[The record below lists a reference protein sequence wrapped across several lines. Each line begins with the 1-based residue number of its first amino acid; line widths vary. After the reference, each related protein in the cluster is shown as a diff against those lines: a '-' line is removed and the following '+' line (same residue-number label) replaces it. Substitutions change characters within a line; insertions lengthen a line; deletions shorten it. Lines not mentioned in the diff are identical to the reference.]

1 MIDGKL
7 YIQMFSLHGLL
18 RGENLELGRDA
29 DTGGQI
35 QYVVELARNLAT
47 DDRIGRVDLF
57 TRLIADRTVS
67 ADYSNPIEV
76 VSDRFRIVRVQCG
89 GRKYTRKELLWD
101 HLDEYIDKTIKF
113 IKREDA
119 VPDLVHGH
127 YADAGYV
134 ALRLSE
140 FFGVP
145 FVFTG
150 HSLGRSKFAKLL
162 EEGMREGDIVK
173 KYRIDRRIE
182 VEEEVLQNADLVV
195 ASTGQEVDRQYGPYS
210 GGRLPPFVVIPPGVD
225 LEKFYPYHHALMPG
239 HQRDEREILAHV
251 SVLGE
256 LNRFFLNP
264 DKPLVLALCR
274 PDKRK
279 NINGLIKAYGED
291 LELQAMANLAVFAG
305 IRKDIAEM
313 EENERSVLTEMLL
326 MLDKYDLYGKMAIPK
341 KHDFDFEVP
350 ELYKIAAAKGGV
362 FVNAAL
368 TEPFGLTLIEASASG
383 LPIVATDDGGP
394 RDIIKNCENG
404 LLVDA
409 MNSREIAAAIRKI
422 VSDNELWK
430 RFSANGIINVRE
442 HYSWPAHV
450 KTYLEKV
457 GGLCADASSTDFSA
471 EHGDTAAGRR
481 LAAIDYFV
489 ITDIDHTLIGDD
501 NSRLGELM
509 NLLAEHRERIGF
521 GVATGRTVDSALAH
535 LKKHSVRAPDVIISS
550 VGSEIYYGRDLIYD
564 RGWHAHISEK
574 WERARIVDLLSRLDF
589 LEMQDESTQRKFK
602 ISYFMKDPDERLPV
616 IHEMLTRN
624 RCAYNLIY
632 SQGRHLDI
640 LPARAS
646 KGKAIRYISYKWE
659 VPLDNMLVAGDSG
672 NDEEM
677 LRGDLLGVVVGNY
690 SRELERLKGLRN
702 IYFATAACA
711 GGIIEGIGRYRFIE
725 KSKGEIV

>member
-1 MIDGKL
+1 MSGKKL
-7 YIQMFSLHGLL
+7 HIQMFSLHGLL

-35 QYVVELARNLAT
+35 QYVVELARYLGM
-47 DDRIGRVDLF
+47 DERIGRVDLF
-57 TRLIADRTVS
+57 TRLVTDKTVS
-67 ADYSNPIEV
+67 ADYSNSVEV
-76 VSDRFRIVRVQCG
+76 VNDCFRIVRIQCG
-89 GRKYTRKELLWD
+89 GRKYMRKELLWD

-119 VPDLVHGH
+119 VPDIVHGH

-140 FFGVP
+140 FLGVP
-145 FVFTG
+145 FIFTG
-150 HSLGRSKFAKLL
+150 HSLGRSKFSKLL
-162 EEGMREGDIVK
+162 EEGMRESEILK
-173 KYRIDRRIE
+173 KYRIDHRIE
-182 VEEEVLQNADLVV
+182 VEEEVLQNADLVI
-195 ASTGQEVDRQYGPYS
+195 ASTEQEVEKQYGPYS
-210 GGRLPPFVVIPPGVD
+210 GGRLPPFAVIPPGVD
-225 LEKFYPYHHALMPG
+225 LEKFYPYHHVLLPG
-239 HQRDEREILAHV
+239 HQQDEREILAHV

-256 LNRFFLNP
+256 LNRFFMNA

-279 NINGLIKAYGED
+279 NITGLIMAFGED

-341 KHDFDFEVP
+341 KHEFEYEVP

-368 TEPFGLTLIEASASG
+368 IEPFGLTLIEASASG
-383 LPIVATDDGGP
+383 LPIVATNDGGP

-409 MNSREIAAAIRKI
+409 MNTREIAGAIKKI
-422 VSDNELWK
+422 ISDTGLWK
-430 RFSANGIINVRE
+430 TFSGNGIINVRE
-442 HYSWPAHV
+442 HYSWTAHV
-450 KTYLEKV
+450 AAYLDRVES
-457 GGLCADASSTDFSA
+457 LCSAASSTDFSA
-471 EHGDTAAGRR
+471 GDGDTVTGRR
-481 LAAIDYFV
+481 FAGIDFFL
-489 ITDIDHTLIGDD
+489 ITDIDNTLIGGD
-501 NSRLGELM
+501 NSRLDELM
-509 NLLAEHRERIGF
+509 NVLRENRGRLGF
-521 GVATGRTVDSALAH
+521 GVATGRTIDSALALLERH
-535 LKKHSVRAPDVIISS
+535 GVRAPDVIISS
-550 VGSEIYYGRDLIYD
+550 VGSEIYYGRELIYD

-574 WERARIVDLLSRLDF
+574 WEREKIVNLLSRFEF
-589 LEMQDESTQRKFK
+589 LEMQGVAAQRKLK
-602 ISYFMKDPDERLPV
+602 ISYFMEDLDERLPR
-616 IHEMLTRN
+616 IHDLLTKN

-632 SQGRHLDI
+632 SQGKHLDI

-659 VPLDNMLVAGDSG
+659 VPLENMLVAGDSG

-690 SRELERLKGLRN
+690 SPELEKLRGLRN
-702 IYFATAACA
+702 IYFAREKCA
-711 GGIIEGIGRYRFIE
+711 GGILEGIGRYRFIE
-725 KSKGEIV
+725 KTKGEMV